1 MKFTIVEKELSDIE
15 MMNKTSRPDDYTS
28 VTTKFILN
36 TFKPEQGLTF
46 LDYGA
51 GKKATQTKKLI
62 EAGYDVT
69 AYDMGNNV
77 TELHDKNALKKEYDV
92 VFASNVLNVQP
103 TMGLIRQMLVEMNLS
118 AKKYIVMNYPSSP
131 RKFRDHFINNK
142 EMKEII
148 EDILGVTFKVYPN
161 TIFVCKK

>member
-1 MKFTIVEKELSDIE
+1 MKFRKVEELSDIE

-28 VTTKFILN
+28 VTTKFILS

-51 GKKATQTKKLI
+51 GKKATQTKKLL

-69 AYDMGNNV
+69 AYEMGGNV
-77 TELHDKNALKKEYDV
+77 TELHDKNALNKKYDV
-92 VFASNVLNVQP
+92 AFASNVLNVQP
-103 TMGLIRQMLVEMNLS
+103 TMTLIRQMLVEMSLS
-118 AKKYIVMNYPSSP
+118 SKKYIIMNYPSSP

-142 EMKEII
+142 EMKKII
-148 EDILGVTFKVYPN
+148 EDNLEGEVKVYPN
-161 TIFVCKK
+161 TIFVYQK